1 MKQTLKKDARIV
13 DICPGLQLCPLCSI
27 AATNRVLDALVAA
40 HEGTIFSICVLKDGT
55 LLTGGKDRKISAADI
70 NACLPFITLQLLTGS
85 RIDQNLNHLRN
96 EKPDLYRQI
105 VTGSGQ
111 I

>member
-55 LLTGGKDRKISAADI
+55 LLTGGKDRKII
-70 NACLPFITLQLLTGS
+70 HWGEGYKKMGL
-85 RIDQNLNHLRN
+85 DQ
-96 EKPDLYRQI
+96 E
-105 VTGSGQ
+105 VSGYNQ
-111 I
+111 MSPV